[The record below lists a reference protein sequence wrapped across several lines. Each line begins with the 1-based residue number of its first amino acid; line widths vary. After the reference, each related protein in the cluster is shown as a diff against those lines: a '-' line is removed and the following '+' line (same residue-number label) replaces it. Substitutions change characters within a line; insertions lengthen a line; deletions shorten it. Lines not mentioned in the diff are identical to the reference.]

1 MRRRWPACRHSL
13 DQGVLSYLYL
23 NNPSVRYSHLGKRR
37 SDGSAAPEAKENTD
51 PGAVGA
57 TVEAIQ
63 EAAIQVLLADG
74 LARLTTT
81 RVAERAGVS
90 VGTLYQY
97 FPNKE
102 ALLFAILQRHF
113 EEMAESIERISID
126 GPRRPLADLADS
138 IADAYVSVK
147 IARPEATTALYRVAG
162 AIDQFRL
169 STGVYKRLEAAVV
182 RVLANASDASFHD
195 VERVAFT
202 LLSALA
208 GVSRGTFGRL
218 FRDRRPWAG
227 FGKRLASCR
236 GPTSGRRRTLP
247 RPFHRPWHDSSRGEC
262 FVTRIAV

>member
-1 MRRRWPACRHSL
+1 MENANLTVPQRLKPRKTPIQA
-13 DQGVLSYLYL
+13 
-23 NNPSVRYSHLGKRR
+23 R
-37 SDGSAAPEAKENTD
+37 S
-51 PGAVGA
+51 GA
-57 TVEAIQ
+57 TVEAIH

-113 EEMAESIERISID
+113 EDVAESLERVSAD
-126 GPRRPLADLADS
+126 GLKRPLSDLAES
-138 IADAYVSVK
+138 LADAYVSVK

-169 STGVYKRLEAAVV
+169 STGVYKRLQDAVV
-182 RVLANASDASFHD
+182 RALSSASDASFSD

-218 FRDRRPWAG
+218 VSGSEVLDRLRDES
-227 FGKRLASCR
+227 RLLSRAYL
-236 GPTSGRRRTLP
+236 GAAADALP
-247 RPFHRPWHDSSRGEC
+247 S
-262 FVTRIAV
+262 V

>member
-1 MRRRWPACRHSL
+1 MENAAYPFPLR
-13 DQGVLSYLYL
+13 L
-23 NNPSVRYSHLGKRR
+23 NTRKTPIQAR
-37 SDGSAAPEAKENTD
+37 SE
-51 PGAVGA
+51 A
-57 TVEAIQ
+57 TVAAIQ

-113 EEMAESIERISID
+113 EEMAEALERICETSV
-126 GPRRPLADLADS
+126 RRPLSELADR

-147 IARPEATTALYRVAG
+147 LVRPDATRALYRVAG

-169 STGVYKRLEAAVV
+169 STSVFQRMETAVIRL
-182 RVLANASDASFHD
+182 LGTASDASFND
-195 VERVAFT
+195 PARTAFT

-208 GVSRGTFGRL
+208 GLSRSSFGGLVLGSGALDRL
-218 FRDRRPWAG
+218 PDEARLLSRSYLEGSADVDPSAFPAAG
-227 FGKRLASCR
+227 NTAHVES
-236 GPTSGRRRTLP
+236 TS
-247 RPFHRPWHDSSRGEC
+247 
-262 FVTRIAV
+262 

>member
-1 MRRRWPACRHSL
+1 MENAIPTVPQRLKPRKTPIQA
-13 DQGVLSYLYL
+13 
-23 NNPSVRYSHLGKRR
+23 R
-37 SDGSAAPEAKENTD
+37 S
-51 PGAVGA
+51 GA
-57 TVEAIQ
+57 TVEAIH
-63 EAAIQVLLADG
+63 EAVIQVLLADG

-113 EEMAESIERISID
+113 EEMAESIERISIH
-126 GPRRPLADLADS
+126 GPKRPLSDLADS
-138 IADAYVSVK
+138 LADAYVSVK

-218 FRDRRPWAG
+218 VSGSEALGRLREETRLLSRAYLRAAADASPSVSPTVGTTALAG
-227 FGKRLASCR
+227 SAS
-236 GPTSGRRRTLP
+236 
-247 RPFHRPWHDSSRGEC
+247 
-262 FVTRIAV
+262 